1 MIMNIGV
8 SLQKGFPCGRSSS
21 VVPDVLCHRAHVAVA
36 VLNHQTNFPA
46 ATSTRAAATTWWR
59 GDGVHTQ
66 KRDDNSRSHSNVVV
80 VAVRNYLNNTVSDVI
95 QGGKEFTSP
104 SKTALP
110 RISV

>member
-1 MIMNIGV
+1 M
-8 SLQKGFPCGRSSS
+8 
-21 VVPDVLCHRAHVAVA
+21 AVA

-66 KRDDNSRSHSNVVV
+66 KRDDNSRSHSHVVV

-95 QGGKEFTSP
+95 QDENI
-104 SKTALP
+104 LP
-110 RISV
+110 VVAKNSVRIDVVAMKLVYHYYREAMT

>member
-1 MIMNIGV
+1 M
-8 SLQKGFPCGRSSS
+8 
-21 VVPDVLCHRAHVAVA
+21 AVA

-46 ATSTRAAATTWWR
+46 ATSTRAAAATTWWR

>member
-1 MIMNIGV
+1 
-8 SLQKGFPCGRSSS
+8 
-21 VVPDVLCHRAHVAVA
+21 VAVA

-46 ATSTRAAATTWWR
+46 ATSTRAAAATTWWR

-95 QGGKEFTSP
+95 QDENI
-104 SKTALP
+104 LP
-110 RISV
+110 VVAKNLHLHRRRHCQNLRLITVIVASMHDICTDSIH

>member
-1 MIMNIGV
+1 M
-8 SLQKGFPCGRSSS
+8 
-21 VVPDVLCHRAHVAVA
+21 AVA

-46 ATSTRAAATTWWR
+46 ATSTRAAAATKWWR

-95 QGGKEFTSP
+95 QDENPSRGGKEFTSP

>member
-1 MIMNIGV
+1 
-8 SLQKGFPCGRSSS
+8 
-21 VVPDVLCHRAHVAVA
+21 VAVA

-66 KRDDNSRSHSNVVV
+66 KRDDNSRSHVVV

-95 QGGKEFTSP
+95 QDENI
-104 SKTALP
+104 LP
-110 RISV
+110 VVAKNSVRIDVVAMKLPLL